1 MNTLYFKYAVE
12 VERTGSI
19 TQAADNLYMGQPN
32 LSKAIKEL
40 EDTFGITIFK
50 RTSKGVIATQKG
62 EEFLKYA
69 KKILVQIK
77 EIEAMCRDDNSNKQT
92 FNISIPRSSYI
103 AKAVTNF
110 ISTLDDEK
118 EMEINVKETNSM
130 EAIHNIIEGQFN
142 LGIIR
147 YETAYEQYFIDFL
160 NNKDIMHDVIWELEY
175 LAVMSKGHPLAE
187 SEEIIADDLEKYT
200 EIKYGDVSVPYINK
214 EDAKN
219 EDKAREKK
227 KVIYVYER
235 CSQFDMLSSIP
246 TTYMWVSPIPDE
258 YINRYNLV
266 QRKCKTRKG
275 NRYKDILIYPKEYS
289 FNALDKKFM
298 DKLYESKNS
307 VALKQY
313 R

>member
-118 EMEINVKETNSM
+118 EMEINVKETNS
-130 EAIHNIIEGQFN
+130 
-142 LGIIR
+142 
-147 YETAYEQYFIDFL
+147 
-160 NNKDIMHDVIWELEY
+160 
-175 LAVMSKGHPLAE
+175 
-187 SEEIIADDLEKYT
+187 
-200 EIKYGDVSVPYINK
+200 
-214 EDAKN
+214 
-219 EDKAREKK
+219 
-227 KVIYVYER
+227 
-235 CSQFDMLSSIP
+235 
-246 TTYMWVSPIPDE
+246 
-258 YINRYNLV
+258 
-266 QRKCKTRKG
+266 
-275 NRYKDILIYPKEYS
+275 
-289 FNALDKKFM
+289 
-298 DKLYESKNS
+298 
-307 VALKQY
+307 
-313 R
+313 

>member
-1 MNTLYFKYAVE
+1 M
-12 VERTGSI
+12 I
-19 TQAADNLYMGQPN
+19 
-32 LSKAIKEL
+32 
-40 EDTFGITIFK
+40 
-50 RTSKGVIATQKG
+50 
-62 EEFLKYA
+62 
-69 KKILVQIK
+69 
-77 EIEAMCRDDNSNKQT
+77 SNKQT

-246 TTYMWVSPIPDE
+246 TTYMWYLQFRMNI
-258 YINRYNLV
+258 
-266 QRKCKTRKG
+266 
-275 NRYKDILIYPKEYS
+275 
-289 FNALDKKFM
+289 
-298 DKLYESKNS
+298 
-307 VALKQY
+307 
-313 R
+313 